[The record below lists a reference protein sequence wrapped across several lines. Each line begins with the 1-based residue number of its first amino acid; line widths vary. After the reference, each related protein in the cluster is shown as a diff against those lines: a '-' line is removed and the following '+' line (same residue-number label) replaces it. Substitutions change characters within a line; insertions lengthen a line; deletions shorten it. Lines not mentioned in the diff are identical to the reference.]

1 MNPKYI
7 FIFLFTI
14 LVMSCAKTK
23 SDPELINNAT
33 GRYLFNSDEVVEVYF
48 KENTLYL
55 KWRGANSIKP
65 LATSENTF
73 FVKEMNEKIQFLTNP
88 SDDKIYMV
96 IVPKEES
103 DSIYYN
109 YKKLNENEKI
119 PSEYLKENEFD
130 KALTDYINIKENDSL
145 DASISE
151 NHFNSSG
158 YKELRDK
165 NFELA
170 INYFKI
176 NVELYPESS
185 NVYDSLGEA
194 YMKNGDTIQAISN
207 FEKSLKLDSGN
218 SRAKRYLKRLKKK
231 KD

>member
-23 SDPELINNAT
+23 SDPELIKNAT
-33 GRYLFNSDEVVEVYF
+33 GRYLFNSDEIVEVYF

-65 LATSENTF
+65 LPTSKNTF

-88 SDDKIYMV
+88 SDNKTYMV
-96 IVPKEES
+96 IVPKKES
-103 DSIYYN
+103 DSLQYN
-109 YKKLNENEKI
+109 YRKLSEGEKI
-119 PSEYLKENEFD
+119 PSDYLKDNEFD
-130 KALTDYINIKENDSL
+130 KALTNYFNIKENDSL
-145 DASISE
+145 DPSISE

-176 NVELYPESS
+176 NAELYPESS